1 MNITSLFSYGCFPI
15 YIDHFPFFLISLL
28 SNVRLQLDISVLCG
42 TVHGLKFYPTGLLTD
57 QPVSQVLAEY
67 VRCRVRHKIQLFTH
81 SNSTSQSNSI
91 VLILQAP
98 IPTYDVM
105 RANYCLPVAFTVII
119 GTKHWY
125 QESQILQKELLT
137 DLLGRNIIFFT
148 LEYNL
153 LLGIGTL
160 LSLLFQN
167 VDIYIFQISLK
178 RQSKANHLLKAYKDQ
193 QKHLKLMNN
202 YIPIFSI

>member
-105 RANYCLPVAFTVII
+105 RAIACLL
-119 GTKHWY
+119 HLQSL
-125 QESQILQKELLT
+125 QEQNTGI
-137 DLLGRNIIFFT
+137 RNHRS
-148 LEYNL
+148 YRR
-153 LLGIGTL
+153 
-160 LSLLFQN
+160 SC
-167 VDIYIFQISLK
+167 
-178 RQSKANHLLKAYKDQ
+178 
-193 QKHLKLMNN
+193 
-202 YIPIFSI
+202 